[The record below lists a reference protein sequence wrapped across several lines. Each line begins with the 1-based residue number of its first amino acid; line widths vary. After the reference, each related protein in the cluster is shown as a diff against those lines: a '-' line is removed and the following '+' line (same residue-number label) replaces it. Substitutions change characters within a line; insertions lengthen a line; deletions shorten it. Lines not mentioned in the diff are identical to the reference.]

1 MLFIF
6 ESWMEKGG
14 KGKLGY
20 LSQRKIC
27 RDNSGSVIKLI
38 ATWIDKGA
46 VYLYFYKP
54 KWRRIAL
61 VAVFTVL
68 GSLGWWW
75 QGYARQGKYRDLA
88 SALYLMGVLKLNY
101 YQPVD
106 LAELIK
112 AYRRTG
118 NIVGMLQSLNDP
130 YTRFLNKNEYG
141 ELTKETQGRFG
152 GIGVYLIP
160 KEEELLISSVVKG
173 SPGEQAGLQQ
183 GDRIIKVGDGSVK
196 DLSPE
201 IAIARI
207 RGEAG
212 TKVRLRVA
220 RGEAENRCEIDFL
233 VTRADILIPT
243 VEMTLKPDPVLGEY
257 AFIRISQFAETTA
270 VDLDNFLKKI
280 DGSPNVKAMVLDLR
294 ANPGGSLDGA
304 VKVAGQFIPA
314 GAPVLHIQ
322 RRRYPVQSIKAAGSE
337 HKQLP
342 MVVLVDNWSASAAEI
357 VAGAL
362 KDQKRAFLLGRPT
375 FGKDLIQEVKRLPGG
390 AGVSITIASY
400 LTSGKVNIHKQGVRP
415 DQTVEIPGAME
426 RLLKEGNP
434 ELFFKMQKLQEEE
447 ALKVLRR
454 QLSGAPLPK
463 AG

>member
-1 MLFIF
+1 MFF
-6 ESWMEKGG
+6 
-14 KGKLGY
+14 
-20 LSQRKIC
+20 
-27 RDNSGSVIKLI
+27 N
-38 ATWIDKGA
+38 
-46 VYLYFYKP
+46 KP
-54 KWRRIAL
+54 KWHQVAL
-61 VAVFTVL
+61 VAIL
-68 GSLGWWW
+68 MAIGSLGWWW
-75 QGYARQGKYRDLA
+75 QGYARQGKYRDLV
-88 SALYLMGVLKLNY
+88 SAFYLMGVLKLNF

-106 LAELIK
+106 LAKLMK
-112 AYRRTG
+112 AYWRTG
-118 NIVGMLQSLNDP
+118 NIAGMLQTLNDP

-183 GDRIIKVGDGSVK
+183 GDRIIQVGDISVK
-196 DLSPE
+196 DLSSE
-201 IAIARI
+201 IAVARI

-212 TKVRLRVA
+212 TKVQLRIA
-220 RGEAENRCEIDFL
+220 RGEAEKRREIDFKI
-233 VTRADILIPT
+233 TRANILIPT
-243 VEMTLKPDPVLGEY
+243 VEMTVKQDPVLGEY
-257 AFIRISQFAETTA
+257 ALIRISQFAETTW

-280 DGSPNVKAMVLDLR
+280 DNSPKVKAIVLDLR

-304 VKVAGQFIPA
+304 VKVASQFIPA
-314 GAPVLHIQ
+314 GTPVLHIQ
-322 RRRYPVQSIKAAGSE
+322 RRGYPVQSITAVGSE

-342 MVVLVDNWSASAAEI
+342 MVVLMDNWSASASEI

-362 KDQKRAFLLGRPT
+362 KDQKRAFLLGNHS

-390 AGVSITIASY
+390 AGATITIASY
-400 LTSGKVNIHKQGVRP
+400 LTSGKVNIHKRGVQP
-415 DQTVEIPGAME
+415 DQVVEIPGAME
-426 RLLKEGNP
+426 RLLKEGDP

-454 QLSGAPLPK
+454 QLTGSTLKK